1 MKLGFI
7 GTGNI
12 VSDVIFGIS
21 KSKIKYKKIIISP
34 RNKKKALNLKKY
46 FKKVIIAKDNQDVI
60 NKANWVFLGILP
72 KVGETIL
79 PKLQFRDNQIIVS
92 FMSTTNY
99 QKLRKLIKTKSI
111 IIRAIPMPPIRL
123 GKGPVAIFPPNKK
136 IKDFFDKIG
145 TTIEIRNEKLSK
157 NFWAISGTMASF
169 YELLN
174 VLSKWLIRK
183 KTNKLDAQKYVTLL
197 YSALAELALLKS
209 SKPLKNLVNEQT
221 PGGLNWQGVNELRMS
236 GYYRLLEKSLKK
248 IYKRL
253 WSNSVMQDNI
263 LEIKNLSKYF
273 GGLAAVSNCSL
284 KVKQGTITGIIGP
297 NGSGKTTLFN
307 LIAGNLKSSAGS
319 VLFNNENITDVPS
332 YELFSKGLL
341 RTFQIAHEFTN
352 LSVLENLMMVPGNQ
366 SGEKLMNALIKPG
379 LVAKEESQIKEK
391 AMEVV
396 DFLNLSHLKN
406 ELAGN
411 LSGGQKKLLELGR
424 TMMVDAKL
432 VLLDEV
438 GAGVNRTL
446 LKDLGTAI
454 EKLNKEKGYTFCM
467 IEHDMD
473 FIGRLCD
480 PVIVMAEGSVLFE
493 GSVEDAKK
501 DERVI
506 ESYLGR
512 GSKLKDN

>member
-12 VSDVIFGIS
+12 VSDVILGIS

-34 RNKKKALNLKKY
+34 RNKKKAQYLKKY
-46 FKKVIIAKDNQDVI
+46 FKKIVIAKDNQDVI

-79 PKLQFRDNQIIVS
+79 PKLRFRDNQIIVS

-99 QKLRKLIKTKSI
+99 QKLKKLIKTKSV

-123 GKGPVAIFPPNKK
+123 GKGPVAIFPPNKM
-136 IKDFFDKIG
+136 IKNFFNKIG

-221 PGGLNWQGVNELRMS
+221 PGGLNWQGVNDLRKS

-253 WSNSVMQDNI
+253 
-263 LEIKNLSKYF
+263 
-273 GGLAAVSNCSL
+273 
-284 KVKQGTITGIIGP
+284 
-297 NGSGKTTLFN
+297 
-307 LIAGNLKSSAGS
+307 
-319 VLFNNENITDVPS
+319 
-332 YELFSKGLL
+332 
-341 RTFQIAHEFTN
+341 
-352 LSVLENLMMVPGNQ
+352 
-366 SGEKLMNALIKPG
+366 
-379 LVAKEESQIKEK
+379 
-391 AMEVV
+391 
-396 DFLNLSHLKN
+396 
-406 ELAGN
+406 
-411 LSGGQKKLLELGR
+411 
-424 TMMVDAKL
+424 
-432 VLLDEV
+432 
-438 GAGVNRTL
+438 
-446 LKDLGTAI
+446 
-454 EKLNKEKGYTFCM
+454 
-467 IEHDMD
+467 
-473 FIGRLCD
+473 
-480 PVIVMAEGSVLFE
+480 
-493 GSVEDAKK
+493 
-501 DERVI
+501 
-506 ESYLGR
+506 
-512 GSKLKDN
+512 